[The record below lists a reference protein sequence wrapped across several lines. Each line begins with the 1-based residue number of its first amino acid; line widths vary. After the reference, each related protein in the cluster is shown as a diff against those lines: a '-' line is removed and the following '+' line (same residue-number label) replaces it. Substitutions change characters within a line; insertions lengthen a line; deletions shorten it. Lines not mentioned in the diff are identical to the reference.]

1 MPNEFVKHVKND
13 IIEIDPVKGEIKKVD
28 EDGEEHWFQDTIMPI
43 FDENNIQTGEV
54 IVRHDI
60 TEKKYYE
67 KMAIT
72 DPLTHIYNRR
82 HFNEVIER
90 EINRAKREQTI
101 LCFVIL
107 DVDYFKKYNDTYGHI
122 AGDKALISVAHTLRD
137 SLHRGSDY
145 TFRLGGEE
153 FGVIFNAKNEK
164 QAVQLSDKIRN
175 NIEKLNIVHSSSDVS
190 SHLTASLGLVSI
202 DFAELTADK
211 DELYRLADSA
221 LYLAKENGRN
231 QVFLHENDEMEF
243 F

>member
-1 MPNEFVKHVKND
+1 VKHV
-13 IIEIDPVKGEIKKVD
+13 IDNNIKKDPLNGEIKQVD
-28 EDGEEHWFQDTIMPI
+28 ENGDEHWFQDTLMPI
-43 FDENNIQTGEV
+43 FDKNNNQTGEV
-54 IVRHDI
+54 VVRHDI
-60 TEKKYYE
+60 TEKKQYE

-82 HFNEVIER
+82 YFNEVIER

-145 TFRLGGEE
+145 AFRLGGEE
-153 FGVIFNAKNEK
+153 FGVIFNVKNEN
-164 QAVQLSDKIRN
+164 QAFLLSDKIRN
-175 NIEKLNIVHSSSDVS
+175 NIESLNIAHSSSDVS
-190 SHLTASLGLVSI
+190 DHLTASLGLVSI
-202 DFAELTADK
+202 DFKELTADK

-231 QVFLHENDEMEF
+231 QVFLHENDEMELF
-243 F
+243 